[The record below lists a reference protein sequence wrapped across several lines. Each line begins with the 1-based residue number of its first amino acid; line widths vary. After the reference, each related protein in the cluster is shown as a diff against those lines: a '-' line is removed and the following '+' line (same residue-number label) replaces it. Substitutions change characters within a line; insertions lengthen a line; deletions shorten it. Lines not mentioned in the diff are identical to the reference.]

1 MTATAASAVPTSNR
15 RGPKTPEGRARAA
28 MNALRH
34 GLRARRFLLL
44 PEEDPAEFAG
54 FAESICA
61 AYAPEDPT
69 ERHLVEGIAVAM
81 WRELRADR
89 LEAETLAD
97 IPPAEAGRG
106 CGSDLIGRPEHRA
119 GIATV
124 LRYRAQAQLELRRA
138 LGLLLAH
145 RRAKAQARPPAA
157 DEAPPPAGEEVK
169 ICTNELPP
177 ESPPPEMP
185 PRATLRT
192 AARRR
197 RDPLDDPLL
206 HRLGRDPDQVLPVPP
221 LHPSMWPWMQRLA
234 SSDPASW
241 QGLQPYRRV
250 PGLPPEDWH
259 RCQPPPSPP
268 A

>member
-1 MTATAASAVPTSNR
+1 MTAIAAAPAALTPSR
-15 RGPKTPEGRARAA
+15 RDPRTPEGRTRAA

-34 GLRARRFLLL
+34 GLRAQRFLLL

-54 FAESICA
+54 FTESVRA

-97 IPPAEAGRG
+97 IPPAEEGRG

-124 LRYRAQAQLELRRA
+124 LRYRSQAQLELRRA

-145 RRAKAQARPPAA
+145 RRAKEQRCPPA
-157 DEAPPPAGEEVK
+157 EEDNE
-169 ICTNELPP
+169 ICTNELPS
-177 ESPPPEMP
+177 EDPPPLP
-185 PRATLRT
+185 PRVALRT

-206 HRLGRDPDQVLPVPP
+206 RRLGRDPDQVLPVPP
-221 LHPSMWPWMQRLA
+221 LHPGLWPWMQRQA
-234 SSDPASW
+234 SPDPAGW
-241 QGLQPYRRV
+241 QGLRPYRRI
-250 PGLPPEDWH
+250 PDLPPEDWH
-259 RCQPPPSPP
+259 RCQAPASPP
-268 A
+268 TPA